1 MAKFVLRSF
10 SHNNIPVNRITIY
23 KSFVFLTIV
32 LFFGSCMP
40 ARHLP
45 EGEYLLS
52 RNKIEVHEANVDNH
66 ALRNYIRQS
75 PNRRILGIYPFHLNI
90 YQLADRGEE
99 NRLKQWMKNTIGEP
113 PVIFDPIAAEQTAEQ
128 FRLFLQNKGYF
139 NAQTDY
145 EVEFKGKRAL
155 VTYEVKGNQGY
166 RIRRIDY
173 NIPDSQLSG
182 FVYADTINSLIG
194 EGKRYNAE
202 DLQEERQRIT
212 RLLKDEGFF
221 NFSRDYIFFRVDST
235 LNNQQVDL
243 ELLIENPG
251 GRDGGFI
258 DRNDDR
264 PHKRYRI
271 NEVFI
276 YPEFTRLQ
284 PEQTFSDTTRLQI
297 NGNGGNPVYTLL
309 HNGEM
314 QVRPQ
319 TIANNILLE
328 PGAFY
333 SLSQHELT
341 HRYLAGLRNFR
352 YINMQ
357 FEETQAGSLPDSL
370 GLLNMRVELT
380 RSPAHAFTVEAEG
393 LNTSG
398 NLGVAANFLFQNRNV
413 FRGAEMLNLRL
424 KGALEMSGESAET
437 EIFRRLPFN
446 TAEMGAEVSIDF
458 PKLLFPIPME
468 KLSRTARPQSTILT
482 GINYR
487 HRPDYTRY
495 IMNFSYGF
503 QWSQD
508 NRRKHQLTPL
518 EISSIK
524 IFNDSILQA
533 RIPEAN
539 PLILSRYRDHL
550 IGGLEYNYTYNT
562 QQIDRHQDFIYFRGN
577 FESAGNLMQLTAKQL
592 DASVNEEGSY
602 TMFGIPFAQYLKAD
616 ADLRLYRVF
625 DEHNTI
631 VLRLM
636 GGIGVPY
643 GNLDIMP
650 FIKSYYSGGANS
662 VRAWSIYNLGPGS
675 YGSAETL
682 RFDKYGDIKLEANI
696 EYRFPVYRYWKGAFF
711 MDAGNVW
718 FLQENEQ
725 FPGGEFNADS
735 FYKEV
740 AIGAGLGVRLDFNF
754 FLVRLDAAFPVR
766 DPGVDSRDQWIGHFP
781 EFNDWNLNLGIGYP
795 F

>member
-1 MAKFVLRSF
+1 MAKFVLRYF
-10 SHNNIPVNRITIY
+10 FHNNISVNRFTFY
-23 KSFVFLTIV
+23 KCMVFLTAV
-32 LFFGSCMP
+32 LLFGGCMP
-40 ARHLP
+40 ARRLS
-45 EGEYLLS
+45 EDEYLLS
-52 RNKIEVHEANVDNH
+52 RNNIEVHDADIDQH
-66 ALRNYIRQS
+66 DLRNYIRQT
-75 PNRRILGIYPFHLNI
+75 PNRRILGVYRFHLNV
-90 YQLADRGEE
+90 YQLAKRGEE
-99 NRLKQWMKNTIGEP
+99 NRLKRWMKSTMGEP

-139 NAQTDY
+139 NAETGFRVDTTGNR
-145 EVEFKGKRAL
+145 VR
-155 VTYEVKGNQGY
+155 VNYEVKGNQPY
-166 RIRRIDY
+166 TIRHIDY
-173 NIPDSQLSG
+173 NIPDAQLKG
-182 FVYADTINSLIG
+182 FVFADTVHSLIERG
-194 EGKRYNAE
+194 ERYDAE
-202 DLQEERQRIT
+202 VLQEERQRIT
-212 RLLKDEGFF
+212 RNLKDDGFF

-235 LNNQQVDL
+235 LNSQQVDI
-243 ELLIENPG
+243 ELMIENPADR
-251 GRDGGFI
+251 GRSFAGENEGQ
-258 DRNDDR
+258 

-271 NEVFI
+271 NEVFVF
-276 YPEFTRLQ
+276 PEYTRLQ
-284 PEQTFSDTTRLQI
+284 PDQEFRDTTRLQI
-297 NGNGGNPVYTLL
+297 NDNEQGPVYTFL

-314 QVRPQ
+314 RIRPQ

-328 PGAFY
+328 QGEFY
-333 SLSQHELT
+333 SLSRHELT

-357 FEETQAGSLPDSL
+357 FEEARTESLPDSL

-380 RSPAHAFTVEAEG
+380 RSPANAFTVEAEG
-393 LNTSG
+393 LNTAG
-398 NLGVAANFLFQNRNV
+398 NLGVGANFLFQNRNV

-424 KGALEMSGESAET
+424 KGALEMSGESGDT
-437 EIFRRLPFN
+437 DVFRQLPFN

-458 PKLLFPIPME
+458 PKLLFPVRME
-468 KLSRTARPQSTILT
+468 RLSRTARPQSTILT

-495 IMNFSYGF
+495 ILNFSYGF

-508 NRRKHQLTPL
+508 SRRQHQLTPL

-550 IGGLEYNYTYNT
+550 IGGLKYSYTYST
-562 QQIDRHQDFIYFRGN
+562 QQIDRQQDFVYFRGN
-577 FESAGNLMQLTAKQL
+577 FESAGNLMQLTARQL

-602 TMFGIPFAQYLKAD
+602 TLFGIPFAQYLKAD
-616 ADLRLYRVF
+616 ADFRLYRALSEDNTLVF
-625 DEHNTI
+625 
-631 VLRLM
+631 RLM

-650 FIKSYYSGGANS
+650 FIKSFYGGGANS

-675 YGSAETL
+675 YGSAEKL

-711 MDAGNVW
+711 LDAGNVW
-718 FLQENEQ
+718 FLEKNEQ

-735 FYKEV
+735 FYKEL

-766 DPGVDSRDQWIGHFP
+766 DPGLDSGEKWIGRFP
-781 EFNDWNLNLGIGYP
+781 GFSDWNLNLGIGYP